1 MVMEAEVSGRQ
12 KQDAL
17 AQAAELLGDSTAAAR
32 HVLSE
37 LWDLAFARAR
47 SSLISSDHGI
57 SGRGWC
63 WPGAGARAGQGLV
76 DLAGDVALEA
86 ADDLSGCLALAGAP
100 GHVGLGARV
109 GGHPDED
116 DSPEGGG
123 GLPVSGLVEAVAALL
138 AGGGVDGAGAA

>member
-1 MVMEAEVSGRQ
+1 MSEQQ

-17 AQAAELLGDSTAAAR
+17 AHAADLLGDSTAPTR
-32 HVLSE
+32 QVLSE
-37 LWDLAFARAR
+37 LWDLAFEARAR
-47 SSLISSDHGI
+47 SSLMSSDHGI

-86 ADDLSGCLALAGAP
+86 ADDLSGGLALAGAP

-116 DSPEGGG
+116 DSPEGGV
-123 GLPVSGLVEAVAALL
+123 GLPVSGVVEAVAALL
-138 AGGGVDGAGAA
+138 AGGRVDGAGAV

>member
-1 MVMEAEVSGRQ
+1 MSEQQ

-17 AQAAELLGDSTAAAR
+17 AQAAELLGDSTALAR
-32 HVLSE
+32 QVLGE
-37 LWDLAFARAR
+37 LWDLTFEARAR
-47 SSLISSDHGI
+47 SSLMSSDHGI